1 MWDGAESLQDKGQ
14 KSKEPTT
21 GFQLFASRPQSDAE
35 ILEQENKIFGPEID
49 LLSDNSSETK
59 NTSAQCISKF
69 DFTRIE
75 GVRSFSVIY
84 MVQGRS
90 WYTKWL
96 TVLEKFPI
104 FTRFKTFDFTD
115 LGGSLNIRVSM
126 DTGTFNDPSNHLEE
140 GFYHVITGCLSKG
153 RQPRVISTIGVM
165 SCDNHGATLKVADLD
180 PKVGNEALKIIPFPE
195 PGLWYIGFQLS
206 CRNISTGGLI
216 KCPESSVSA
225 MVSVDVNIQ
234 PCDHRPLQNGKE
246 TI

>member
-1 MWDGAESLQDKGQ
+1 
-14 KSKEPTT
+14 
-21 GFQLFASRPQSDAE
+21 
-35 ILEQENKIFGPEID
+35 
-49 LLSDNSSETK
+49 
-59 NTSAQCISKF
+59 
-69 DFTRIE
+69 
-75 GVRSFSVIY
+75 

-234 PCDHRPLQNGKE
+234 PCDHRPLQNGKQFE
-246 TI
+246 TIVCGKC